1 MRAAVLGLRTPYPL
15 GSLLPAIYQ
24 SDPASMAWTAAF
36 DDMLAPVIST
46 LDCLRAYID
55 PMLAPDDFL
64 LWLAGWF
71 GTALDENWPL
81 DRQRSAVAQ
90 SVVLFRQSGTV
101 GGLRAL
107 VELVTGGEAEIS
119 DSGGVTWS
127 QAPNTPPPGQDEA
140 SVFVRVTATGGP
152 VDLAALDAL
161 VATAKPAHVAHRVEA
176 LSMSEVSE
184 HDRLS

>member
-1 MRAAVLGLRTPYPL
+1 MRAAVGGLSTPYPL

-24 SDPASMAWTAAF
+24 SDPNSMAWTAGF
-36 DDMLAPVIST
+36 DDVLAPVICT

-71 GTALDENWPL
+71 GTRLDENWPL

-90 SVVLFRQSGTV
+90 SVVLYRQSGTL

-107 VELVTGGEAEIS
+107 VELVTGGEVEIS

-140 SVFVRVTATGGP
+140 SVVVRIASATGP
-152 VDLAALDAL
+152 VDRSALEEL
-161 VATAKPAHVAHRVEA
+161 VAAAKPAHVAHRVE
-176 LSMSEVSE
+176 VSE